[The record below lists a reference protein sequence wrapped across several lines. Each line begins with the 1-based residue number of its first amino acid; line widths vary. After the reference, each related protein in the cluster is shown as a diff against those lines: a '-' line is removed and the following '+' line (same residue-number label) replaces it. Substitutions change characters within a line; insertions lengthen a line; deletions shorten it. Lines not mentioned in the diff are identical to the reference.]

1 MKKVVF
7 EPETTI
13 NLKEVNNDSI
23 VGIQWKYGN
32 RSLVIKTENGY
43 TGISDDDISKNWLK
57 PNKLELIETAKEID
71 ADIFVFDSHSEAFRW
86 LGEVDSIADI
96 ERSRS
101 GI

>member
-1 MKKVVF
+1 MKTVIF
-7 EPETTI
+7 EKEKI
-13 NLKEVNNDSI
+13 YFEEVNNDSI

-32 RSLVIKTENGY
+32 RSLIIKTEKGY

-57 PNKLELIETAKEID
+57 PSKLELIETAKEID
-71 ADIFVFDSHSEAFRW
+71 ADFFVFDSHSEAFRW

-101 GI
+101 GM